1 MPSRKQRRRRQKLQR
16 HEYEYV
22 VETEEG
28 EIPVERLAD
37 VERGPKP
44 KDGRRGSHPGLVDRR
59 GRPIQKPSL
68 ARVLKRTAIF
78 VPILIVF
85 VVVTRRDL
93 SDPEKVVYFLL
104 LLGVFIP
111 FSYFVD
117 AMVYRLI
124 MRRYERDQAEGR
136 GG

>member
-37 VERGPKP
+37 ADRGPKA
-44 KDGRRGSHPGLVDRR
+44 KGGRRGSHPGLVDRR

-85 VVVTRRDL
+85 VVVTRHDL

-104 LLGVFIP
+104 LLALFIP

-124 MRRYERDQAEGR
+124 LRRYEREQGEER